1 MIDTDKYEGHTGK
14 LWCRGKFQK
23 HGIIDALDTTEDKEI
38 LVGEICTM
46 ISPNWADTL
55 LVTDAPLLLEE
66 VKRLQYSYDMAVK
79 QLQNTRLWIAK
90 YEGVLKEMANQA
102 SFVKCS
108 ALNIDEWIEGVKL

>member
-1 MIDTDKYEGHTGK
+1 MIDTDKYEGHTPGPWK
-14 LWCRGKFQK
+14 NFKV
-23 HGIIDALDTTEDKEI
+23 IDKETNDKFI
-38 LVGEICTM
+38 QRGFHADLDLM
-46 ISPNWADTL
+46 I
-55 LVTDAPLLLEE
+55 DAPLLLEE